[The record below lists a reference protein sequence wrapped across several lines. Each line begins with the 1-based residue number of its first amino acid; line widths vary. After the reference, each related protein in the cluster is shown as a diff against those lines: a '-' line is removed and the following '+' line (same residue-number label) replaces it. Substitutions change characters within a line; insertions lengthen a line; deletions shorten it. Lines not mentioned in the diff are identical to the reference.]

1 MVLEIRN
8 VAVIGAGS
16 MGHAIAE
23 VVAIHG
29 FNVKLMDVSED
40 QLKRAMEKIEEGLR
54 KSYERGYISEDP
66 EKVLKRIE
74 ATADLIEVAK
84 DADLVIEAIPEIFD
98 LKKKVFSEIEQ
109 YCPDHT
115 IFATNTSSLSIT
127 KLAEATKRPEKFIG
141 MHFFNP
147 PKILKLLE
155 IVWGEKTSEETIRIV
170 EDFARKIDRIII
182 HVRKDVP
189 GFIVNRIF
197 VTMSN
202 EASWAVEMGEG
213 TIEEIDSAVKYRLGL
228 PMGLFELHDVLGGG
242 SVDVSYHVL
251 EYYRQT
257 LGESY
262 RPSPLFERLFK
273 AGHYGKKTGKGF
285 YDWSEGKTNEVPL
298 RAGANFDL
306 LRLVAPAV
314 NEAAWLIEKGVASA
328 EEIDLAVLHGLNYPR
343 GLLRMADD
351 FGIDSIVKKLNELY
365 EKYNGEERYKVNPVL
380 QKMVEEG
387 KLGRKTGEGF
397 YKYGDGN
404 YEFVKVEKE
413 GKVGVLKLNR
423 PRRANAL
430 NPTFLKEVED
440 ALDLLERDEE
450 VRAIVIAGEGK
461 NFCAG
466 ADIAMF
472 ASGRP
477 EMVTEFSQL
486 GHKVF
491 RKIEMLSK
499 PVIAAIH
506 GAAVGG
512 GFELAMAC
520 DLRVMSE
527 RAFLGLPELNL
538 GIIPGWGGT
547 QRLAYYVGVSKLK
560 EVIMLKRN
568 IKPEEAKNLGL
579 VAEVFPQERF
589 WDEVMKLA
597 REVAELPP
605 LAVKYLK
612 KVIALGTMPAL
623 ETGNLAESEAGAVIA
638 LTDDVAEGIQ
648 AFNYRRKPNFRGR

>member
-1 MVLEIRN
+1 MEIKN
-8 VAVIGAGS
+8 VAIIGAGS

-23 VVAIHG
+23 VVAMYG
-29 FNVKLMDVSED
+29 FKVSLMDISEE
-40 QLKRAMEKIEEGLR
+40 QLKKALVKIEDGLR
-54 KSYERGYISEDP
+54 KSYERKYILEPP
-66 EKVLKRIE
+66 EKVISRIKTTTDIGE
-74 ATADLIEVAK
+74 AVK
-84 DADLVIEAIPEIFD
+84 DADLVIEAVPEILE
-98 LKKKVFSEIEQ
+98 LKRKVFSEIEQ
-109 YCPDHT
+109 KCPQHT

-127 KLAEATKRPEKFIG
+127 NLSEATNRPDRFIG

-155 IVWGEKTSEETIRIV
+155 IVWGEKTSKDTIKIV
-170 EDFARKIDRIII
+170 EDFAKKIDRIII

-213 TIEEIDSAVKYRLGL
+213 SIEEIDSAVKYRLGL

-251 EYYRQT
+251 EYYRKT

-273 AGHYGKKTGKGF
+273 AGHYGKKTGRGF

-306 LRLVAPAV
+306 LRLIAPAV
-314 NEAAWLIEKGVASA
+314 NEAAWLIDKGVANA

-351 FGIDSIVKKLNELY
+351 FGIDKIVQKLNELY
-365 EKYNGEERYKVNPVL
+365 EKYGGEERYRANRVL
-380 QKMVEEG
+380 KRMVEEG

-397 YKYGDGN
+397 YKYGPGN
-404 YEFVKVEKE
+404 YEFVKIEKF
-413 GKVGVLKLNR
+413 GNIGVLRLNR

-430 NPTFLKEVED
+430 NMTFLKEID
-440 ALDLLERDEE
+440 NALTVFEEDEE
-450 VRAIVIAGEGK
+450 IKVVVVVGEGK

-466 ADIAMF
+466 ADISMF

-477 EMVTEFSQL
+477 ELVTEFSQT

-491 RKIEMLSK
+491 RRIEMYPK

-512 GFELAMAC
+512 GFELALAC
-520 DLRVMSE
+520 DLRVMSKN
-527 RAFLGLPELNL
+527 AFLGLPELNL

-560 EVIMLKRN
+560 EIVLLKKN
-568 IKPEEAKNLGL
+568 IDAETAKNLGL
-579 VAEVFPQERF
+579 VAEVFPEENF
-589 WDEVMKLA
+589 MEKVIEFAKNL
-597 REVAELPP
+597 AELPP
-605 LAVKYLK
+605 VAVKYLK
-612 KVIALGTMPAL
+612 KVIALGTMPNL
-623 ETGNLAESEAGAVIA
+623 ETGCLVESEASGDIA
-638 LTDDVAEGIQ
+638 LTQDVAEGIQ
-648 AFNYRRKPNFRGR
+648 AFNYHRKPKFIGR